1 MLGWLVIALAVLG
14 GLFYLLTGETGP
26 LADYEGADRW
36 GYIVVAVIL
45 ALYALMMLAG
55 NGRLAQSLK
64 QLGIWVVIFL
74 AIMAGYTFRE
84 DLSVFATRFAG
95 ELMPPGST
103 ISETRSATGE
113 VAVRIR
119 HRSDGHFVAR
129 GEVNGANLVLLVDTG
144 ASSVVLKPA
153 DAERAGINV
162 GALSFTVPVRTANG
176 TGFAAPVRLRQIT
189 IGGITIPD
197 VEALVARPGSLSENL
212 LGMSFLRRLR
222 SYEFSGDYLTL
233 RG

>member
-1 MLGWLVIALAVLG
+1 MLGWLLIALAVLG

-26 LADYEGADRW
+26 LAGYESADQW
-36 GYIVVAVIL
+36 GLTAMAVVM
-45 ALYALMMLAG
+45 ALYAVSLLAG
-55 NGRLAQSLK
+55 GERLSQSLR
-64 QLGIWVVIFL
+64 QLGLWALVFL
-74 AIMAGYTFRE
+74 ALIAGYTYRQ
-84 DLSVFATRFAG
+84 DLSVFGTRLAG
-95 ELMPPGST
+95 ELMPPGT
-103 ISETRSATGE
+103 TVSEQRSATGE

-129 GEVNGANLVLLVDTG
+129 GDVNGARLVMLVDTG
-144 ASSVVLKPA
+144 ASTVVLKPA

-162 GALSFTVPVRTANG
+162 GSLSFTVPVRTANG
-176 TGFAAPVRLRQIT
+176 TGYAAPVRLRQIS
-189 IGGITIPD
+189 IGGITVED
-197 VEALVARPGSLSENL
+197 VEALVARPGSLSESL